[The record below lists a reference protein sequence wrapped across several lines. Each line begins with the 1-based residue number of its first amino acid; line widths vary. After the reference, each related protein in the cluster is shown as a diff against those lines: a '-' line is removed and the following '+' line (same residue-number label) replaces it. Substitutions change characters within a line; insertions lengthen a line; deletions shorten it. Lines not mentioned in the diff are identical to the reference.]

1 MTNNKELNFSIDK
14 ILSDD
19 FGGCRK
25 MKDTLKNV
33 TIELENSEL
42 WRKFYELGTEMI
54 VTKSG
59 RRMFPVLQI
68 RIKGLEIKK
77 KYSLSLKF
85 FLMSTKKY
93 RYSFHQSKW
102 VTCGVGEENVGSKIF
117 IHPDSPSSGNYWMKH
132 VISFEKLKLTNNV
145 FDRNGHIVVNSMQKY
160 NVLFTIIAHH
170 DDNDFHEIEEKHFSF
185 KETEFMAVTAY
196 QNHQIT
202 QLKIEKNPF
211 AKGFREMES
220 ELFIRKDI
228 LDLF

>member
-1 MTNNKELNFSIDK
+1 MVSKDLNFSIDK
-14 ILSDD
+14 ILSDE
-19 FGGCRK
+19 FGRSNK
-25 MKDTLKNV
+25 QINDNMKNV
-33 TIELENSEL
+33 TIELENEEL
-42 WRKFYELGTEMI
+42 WKKFYELGTEMI

-102 VTCGVGEENVGSKIF
+102 VTSGSGEENVGSKIF
-117 IHPDSPSSGNYWMKH
+117 LHPDSPSSGNYWMKH

-160 NVLFTIIAHH
+160 NVLFTLIMH
-170 DDNDFHEIEEKHFSF
+170 DDSKVEEKNFTF

-202 QLKIEKNPF
+202 QLKIERNPF

-220 ELFIRKDI
+220 DLFMKKDI